1 VSYSLNISIDR
12 NEIAQA
18 IYGGRAEPASV
29 PFGLTWAWRDI
40 GFKPTPEMQYPYD
53 PARAKKLLADAGVAN
68 GFPLDMYAFQLPG
81 FPEGKA
87 FAEAVA
93 GYWEKI
99 GVKPKLIPV
108 DYPAF
113 RKLWVDRKAPGA
125 MGYYNIANRD
135 WIGTYALLEK
145 QAYTPSK
152 LNDTVNDAEIDGMIA
167 QVMRQTDQKKIDAL
181 MRNIYT
187 RLRSEHYGVPV
198 VNIHSPYATSKTL
211 GKWNPG
217 TVMYDLFIDELARR

>member
-1 VSYSLNISIDR
+1 M
-12 NEIAQA
+12 
-18 IYGGRAEPASV
+18 
-29 PFGLTWAWRDI
+29 GLSWAFKEV
-40 GFKPTPEMQYPYD
+40 GFKPTPDMTYTYD
-53 PARAKKLLADAGVAN
+53 PARAKKLLTDAGHGN
-68 GFPLDMYAFQLPG
+68 GFPLDVYAFQLPG

-113 RKLWVDRKAPGA
+113 RKLWVDRKAPEA
-125 MGYYNIANRD
+125 VGYYNVANRD
-135 WIGTYALLEK
+135 WIGTFALLEK

-152 LNDTVNDAEIDGMIA
+152 LNDTVNDPEVDGMIA
-167 QVMRQTDQKKIDAL
+167 QVMRQTDREKINTL
-181 MRNIYT
+181 MRNIFT
-187 RLRSEHYGVPV
+187 RLRSEHSGVPV
-198 VNIHSPYATSKTL
+198 VYVHSPYATSKTL

-217 TVMYDLFIDELARR
+217 SVMYDLFIDNLAAGK

>member
-1 VSYSLNISIDR
+1 MTY
-12 NEIAQA
+12 A
-18 IYGGRAEPASV
+18 
-29 PFGLTWAWRDI
+29 
-40 GFKPTPEMQYPYD
+40 YD
-53 PARAKKLLADAGVAN
+53 PARAKKLLAEAGVPN
-68 GFPLDMYAFQLPG
+68 GFPLDMHAFQLPG

-87 FAEAVA
+87 FAEAVS

-113 RKLWVDRKAPGA
+113 RKLWIDRKAPGA
-125 MGYYNIANRD
+125 TGYYNIANRD

-145 QAYTPSK
+145 QAYSPSK
-152 LNDTVNDAEIDGMIA
+152 MTDTVADTEVDGMIA
-167 QVMRQTDQKKIDAL
+167 QVMRQTDQQKINSL
-181 MRNIYT
+181 MRNIFT

-198 VNIHSPYATSKTL
+198 VYIHSPYAASKKL

-217 TVMYDLFIDELARR
+217 SVMYDLYIDELASGK